1 MRCTLGESLD
11 SLECKPKGV
20 RGCEGG
26 KAANG
31 AITRPSRCD
40 APSLH
45 STCYARDRLQV
56 RRSPFCFFSLS
67 LTACRGTD
75 GLVIGVVSDDAD
87 ADAQAYVI
95 CHTLFKQRTG
105 TGKRASEDDG
115 SIRSHVKR
123 HVWMA
128 SLVAPSQSN

>member
-1 MRCTLGESLD
+1 MGRQQM
-11 SLECKPKGV
+11 
-20 RGCEGG
+20 
-26 KAANG
+26 
-31 AITRPSRCD
+31 
-40 APSLH
+40 APSQGLRAATLPH
-45 STCYARDRLQV
+45 CIRHAMRATGSKFAGRLFV
-56 RRSPFCFFSLS
+56 FFSLS